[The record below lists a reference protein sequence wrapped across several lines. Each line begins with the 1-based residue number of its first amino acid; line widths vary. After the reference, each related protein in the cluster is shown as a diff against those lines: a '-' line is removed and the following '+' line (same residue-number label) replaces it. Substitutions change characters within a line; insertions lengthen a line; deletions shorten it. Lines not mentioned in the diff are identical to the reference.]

1 MTKEEAQ
8 HKIEELSNALNQ
20 HNYNYY
26 VLSKSLV
33 SDFEFDKLLEEL
45 IQLEKEFP
53 EFLKSDSP
61 SQRVGGE
68 IAKEFQS
75 VKHKYLMLS
84 LGNTY
89 SEQDLREF
97 DERVKKVTGE
107 QLEYICEL
115 KYDGVAIGLTYKNGQ
130 LVQAVTRGDGVQ
142 GDDVTAN
149 VKTIKSIPLKLHSTD
164 FPNEFEIRGE
174 IFLPRPV
181 FDEINREREE
191 VGDVL
196 LANPRNTAS
205 GTLKMLDSSV
215 VAKRKLDCVLYY
227 VLGENLSFKNHFE
240 SMEGAKKWGFKTS
253 EHLRKVADING
264 VWEFIQHWNKARYQL
279 DFDIDG
285 IVIKVNSYDQQ
296 RSLGFTAK
304 SPRWAISYKFKAENV
319 STILESISYQVGRT
333 GAITP
338 VANLRPVSLA
348 GTVVKRA
355 SLHNAD
361 VIEKLDVRVG
371 DIVFV
376 EKGGEIIPKITGVDV
391 TKRSPNSL
399 KTEYIKTCPECGTEL
414 VREEDEANHYCPN
427 ELGCPP
433 QIKGKM
439 EHFVSRKAMNI
450 DSLGGE
456 TIEQLFQNGL
466 LKNVADIY
474 ILQKEDLLRL
484 ERMAEKSV
492 TNLLKGIEISKTV
505 SFERTLYAIG
515 IRHVGETIAKKLAF
529 QFKNIEALENASL
542 EMLID
547 TNEIGEKIAQS
558 VVAYFAD
565 ERNREIIARLKSYGL
580 NFEMSEEFMAQR
592 TEKLNA
598 ATFVISGVFAKFSRD
613 ELKNKIEQNGGKNTG
628 SVSAKTTYLL
638 AGENIGPA
646 KLEKA
651 VKLGINIIS
660 EDDFLKM
667 IE

>member
-1 MTKEEAQ
+1 MTIEEAKN
-8 HKIEELSNALNQ
+8 KIEELSNTLNQ

-26 VLSKSLV
+26 VLSKSLI
-33 SDFEFDKLLEEL
+33 SDFEFDKMLEEL
-45 IQLEKEFP
+45 IRLEKEFP
-53 EFLKSDSP
+53 EFLKQDSP

-68 IAKEFQS
+68 ITTAFKS
-75 VKHKYLMLS
+75 VKHKNLMLS

-89 SEQDLREF
+89 SEQDLRDF
-97 DERVKKVTGE
+97 DERVKKVTGNNVA
-107 QLEYICEL
+107 YICEL

-130 LVQAVTRGDGVQ
+130 LEQAVTRGDGVQ
-142 GDDVTAN
+142 GDDVTTN
-149 VKTIKSIPLKLHSTD
+149 VKTIRSIPLKIHGAD
-164 FPNEFEIRGE
+164 FPDEFEIRGE

-191 VGDVL
+191 LGDVL

-227 VLGENLSFKNHFE
+227 LLGENLPFKNHFE
-240 SMEGAKKWGFKTS
+240 CMEAAKKWGFKTS
-253 EHLRKVADING
+253 EYIKNVGDING
-264 VWEFIQHWNKARYQL
+264 VLAFIEHWNKVRYQL

-285 IVIKVNSYDQQ
+285 IVIKVNSFDQQ

-304 SPRWAISYKFKAENV
+304 SPRWAIAYKFKAENE
-319 STILESISYQVGRT
+319 STVLESISYQVGRT

-338 VANLRPVSLA
+338 VANLRPVLLA
-348 GTVVKRA
+348 GTIVKRA

-361 VIEKLDVRVG
+361 IIEKLDVRVG
-371 DIVFV
+371 DTVFV
-376 EKGGEIIPKITGVDV
+376 EKGGEIIPKITGVDLS
-391 TKRSPNSL
+391 KRSLNSL
-399 KTEYIKTCPECGTEL
+399 KTEYIKNCPECAALL
-414 VREEDEANHYCPN
+414 VREEEEANHYCPN

-439 EHFVSRKAMNI
+439 QHFVSRKAMNI

-456 TIEQLFQNGL
+456 TIEQLFNVGL

-474 ILQKEDLLRL
+474 TLQKEDLLKL
-484 ERMAEKSV
+484 DRMAEKSV
-492 TNLLKGIEISKTV
+492 TNLLKGIEDSKSV

-529 QFKNIEALENASL
+529 QFKNIDALENASL
-542 EMLID
+542 EMLIE
-547 TNEIGEKIAQS
+547 TNEIGEKIAES
-558 VVAYFAD
+558 VVHYFQD
-565 ERNREIIARLKSYGL
+565 ERNKEIILRLKSYGL
-580 NFEMSEEFMAQR
+580 NFEMSQEFLAQR
-592 TEKLNA
+592 TEKLAN

-667 IE
+667 ID